1 MKPKKIKKK
10 PPLNKNK
17 YFKKTKELIIYIYNI
32 VEDEWSF
39 LSSMQPISKR
49 YEMINDCNVYTE
61 CYLFANSEVNEFVYI
76 SPLEISE
83 NFINY
88 FQSIT
93 SNKKVN
99 VLVPQMRTGLICKDL
114 YTDKE
119 LFGDLIKMAKKFK
132 KVKLVSY
139 ATSPEFLELK
149 DRLIKLG
156 IDVVTPEAPL
166 LENAWTV
173 NFFGSK
179 SGIRQLAQQSRAVE
193 PDFIMPDGVI
203 CVGRLDAAKIAANR
217 YINEK
222 GVVLKTNKGSGGD
235 GVMIFREGEL
245 PRDYKA
251 CERRIYELLSEDGY
265 WERFPIIIE
274 ELIDVNFTTLDN
286 FPNIEFKIG
295 NNGKIEMLYYCV
307 MMVTKEGKYVGLDM
321 HESVLDRRTAA
332 RIIDTGYYIAEQYAQ
347 SGYRGHFDLDMIS
360 DKNNHIYVC
369 ESNTRNTGGTDV
381 YKLIKNMYGDD
392 FLSDIYV
399 INRDDF
405 KFSNRKKAAF
415 DEVLNVLRP
424 ILIDR
429 KKKEGVVLS
438 ASKPLEF
445 NQLSYTIVGKNKK
458 TAYNLQKE
466 FFSLMEVYGTRKN

>member
-1 MKPKKIKKK
+1 MKKLKKKAGKK
-10 PPLNKNK
+10 PPSK
-17 YFKKTKELIIYIYNI
+17 KELTIYIYNI
-32 VEDEWSF
+32 IEDEWSF

-49 YEMINDCNVYTE
+49 YEMMNDCNVYTE
-61 CYLFANSEVNEFVYI
+61 CYLFANSQENEFVYV
-76 SPLEISE
+76 SPLEVSK

-88 FQSIT
+88 FQTIT

-99 VLVPQMRTGLICKDL
+99 VIVPQMRTGLICKDL

-119 LFGDLIKMAKKFK
+119 LFGNLIKLAKKFK
-132 KVKLVSY
+132 KIKLVGY

-149 DRLIKLG
+149 ERLLQLG
-156 IDVVTPEAPL
+156 INVVTPEAPE

-203 CVGRLDAAKIAANR
+203 CVGILDAAKIAANR

-245 PRDYKA
+245 PREYKA
-251 CERRIYELLSEDGY
+251 CERRIFELLSEDGY

-274 ELIDVNFTTLDN
+274 ELIKVNFGSLDS
-286 FPNIEFKIG
+286 FPNIEFKI
-295 NNGKIEMLYYCV
+295 NSNGKIEMLYYCV

-321 HESVLDRRTAA
+321 HSSVLDKRTAA

-347 SGYRGHFDLDMIS
+347 SGYRGHFDIDMIS
-360 DKNNHIYVC
+360 SNKNNHIYVC

-381 YKLIKNMYGDD
+381 YKLVKNIYGAD

-399 INRDDF
+399 LNRDDF
-405 KFSNRKKAAF
+405 KFDNRKKISF
-415 DEVLNVLRP
+415 EEVIKTLKP
-424 ILIDR
+424 ILLDR
-429 KKKEGVVLS
+429 KKKEGIVLS
-438 ASKPLEF
+438 ASRPLEF
-445 NQLSYTIVGKNKK
+445 NQLSYTVLGKNRK
-458 TAYNLQKE
+458 TAYNLQNE
-466 FFSLMEVYGTRKN
+466 FFNLMKINGYQNN